1 MLLKYE
7 FSRTALLHSRDD
19 GVGNENFDE
28 IFTFMNVS
36 RFPFSS
42 FSLNGG

>member
-1 MLLKYE
+1 MLLAT
-7 FSRTALLHSRDD
+7 RTAYRQLLHSRDD